1 MKQITCK
8 QMGGP
13 CDAVF
18 KGETSGEIATAAA
31 AHIEEMAKTDSA
43 HQATYDEMAEI
54 ASNPDSHKQWQEDF
68 QDLFDE
74 EPDVDA

>member
-18 KGETSGEIATAAA
+18 EGETSGEIAEAATK
-31 AHIEEMAKTDSA
+31 HIEEMAKTDLD
-43 HQATYDEMAEI
+43 HQKTYDEMTKT
-54 ASNPDSHKQWQEDF
+54 ASTPESHEAWKKDF
-68 QDLFDE
+68 QQMFD
-74 EPDVDA
+74 DAPTV